1 MWNLLLNHNRK
12 RRNVCRGRGSVDVY
26 RTWDLQIE
34 KCADSPNS
42 CNQDMETSGESG
54 PQYILL
60 SFLDAYY
67 TIKLDSNNLLLGFCM
82 FTLISVGFRWLG
94 RGWGWN
100 WIYEKLRKVPAE
112 IWDACGLNE
121 KRERDKRCMLCVKYN
136 CKHKYK
142 SIDKTYDWDVRS
154 IIFINV

>member
-67 TIKLDSNNLLLGFCM
+67 TIKLDSNNLLLGFLHVYTYKCQIQM
-82 FTLISVGFRWLG
+82 ARPRVRM
-94 RGWGWN
+94 
-100 WIYEKLRKVPAE
+100 KLYLWKVKE
-112 IWDACGLNE
+112 GAC
-121 KRERDKRCMLCVKYN
+121 RDLRCMWVKWKEREIKGACFVWN
-136 CKHKYK
+136 
-142 SIDKTYDWDVRS
+142 
-154 IIFINV
+154 IIVNTNIRASTRHMTEMLGPLYL